1 LDRLEEERKGRG
13 FADECL
19 ERRLGF
25 DEGKRSVGNSAGGED
40 VLRPSLVEAQ
50 RERERVAAG
59 VRDVEEFADRGN
71 VGLAIRSVETFGDVE
86 DDVGASGAESFG
98 EFFGR
103 LEGDDVAERGER
115 RRDGS
120 DGLCGVPFRA
130 TYRAPKWD
138 WEVVTE
144 RDSWRAA
151 AISLRLCSGF

>member
-1 LDRLEEERKGRG
+1 MRKNE
-13 FADECL
+13 A
-19 ERRLGF
+19 LGIPRAVRTSF
-25 DEGKRSVGNSAGGED
+25 VRA
-40 VLRPSLVEAQ
+40 LVEAE

-71 VGLAIRSVETFGDVE
+71 VGLAIRAVETFGDVE

-120 DGLCGVPFRA
+120 DRFGGIPFRI
-130 TYRAPKWD
+130 D
-138 WEVVTE
+138 VV
-144 RDSWRAA
+144 WY
-151 AISLRLCSGF
+151 